1 MKKLNDF
8 IWETHG
14 IHAGTEHDH
23 VKHGIDKLEDIV
35 DIAIAAG
42 NPSITFI
49 IHSPRLTSFRYAA
62 EKETNRKFIRGNR
75 SYLNY
80 PKRIAKLRDKYGDRI
95 HIKYGVELEW
105 MGADLGLQ
113 WSRSKIFQAEDA
125 DFVIGSVHFAPEGL
139 PYDGSREEALE
150 LLKIR
155 GSLEAYWNGYFNEMI
170 EMIESF
176 GDMIQII
183 GHIDLPKLNMEVPE
197 SLQNFETSSHPLAN
211 KFRTLLEIIADR
223 NLALDVNMAGDFKGV
238 GVYPTQNILK
248 RAYQLK
254 IPISIGTDTHHLKY
268 YGLNYKESLAY
279 VYKAGYV
286 HYVSYSKLIPEKRT
300 IFDDHDLKIKYT
312 ILNKGIEMLNQRF
325 SNINRKIIPDFSF
338 GGSFKDFLEIY
349 KYATGMGEYN
359 AIRIR
364 KGNKSITVSNEVPKT
379 VKKNVKGLFSEHL
392 DIPGVISSLF
402 NSLASEGVNVE
413 TARLK
418 SNHDGTAIA
427 FLQIE
432 EGNGN
437 IENAIDFIHGTD
449 KDIFK
454 KLTYVEQANLP
465 SFYEEGVY
473 LLETDG
479 VELKLLLHDMVIL
492 TKHNNAPGVLLIL
505 LSALASKN
513 INIID
518 LRLGK
523 RNKIGYSAIAVNGD
537 KNLINNLLSKL
548 GDQYYEANLIE
559 FHSM

>member
-23 VKHGIDKLEDIV
+23 VKHGIDKLEDII
-35 DIAIAAG
+35 DIAIEAG

-49 IHSPRLTSFRYAA
+49 IHSPRLTSFRYVA
-62 EKETNRKFIRGNR
+62 ERDTNRKFIRGNR

-80 PKRIAKLRDKYGDRI
+80 PKRIAKLREKYSEKI
-95 HIKYGVELEW
+95 NIKYGVELEW

-139 PYDGSREEALE
+139 PYDGSKEEALE
-150 LLKIR
+150 LLELR

-183 GHIDLPKLNMEVPE
+183 GHIDLPKLNVDVPE
-197 SLQNFETSSHPLAN
+197 VLQNFESSSHPLAN

-248 RAYQLK
+248 RAFQLK
-254 IPISIGTDTHHLKY
+254 IPISIGTDTHHAKY

-279 VYKAGYV
+279 VHKAGYM

-312 ILNKGIEMLNQRF
+312 VLNKGIEMLNQRF
-325 SNINRKIIPDFSF
+325 SEINRKIIPDFSF
-338 GGSFKDFLEIY
+338 GGSFDEFLGIY
-349 KYATGMGEYN
+349 KNAIGMGDYN

-364 KGNKSITVSNEVPKT
+364 NGNKSITVSNEIPKIT
-379 VKKNVKGLFSEHL
+379 RKNVRGLYSEHL

-418 SNHDGTAIA
+418 SNNDGTAMA

-432 EGNGN
+432 EDKGN
-437 IENAIDFIHGTD
+437 IENAIDFISGTD
-449 KDIFK
+449 SDTFK
-454 KLTYVEQANLP
+454 KLIYTEHTKLP
-465 SFYEEGVY
+465 NFYEEGIY
-473 LLETDG
+473 LLEMDG
-479 VELKLLLHDMVIL
+479 VELKLLLHDKVIL

-523 RNKIGYSAIAVNGD
+523 RNKMGYSAIAVNGD
-537 KNLINNLLSKL
+537 KNVINYLLSKL

-559 FHSM
+559 FHSK

>member
-14 IHAGTEHDH
+14 IHAGTENDH

-35 DIAIAAG
+35 EVAIQAG
-42 NPSITFI
+42 HPSITFI
-49 IHSPRLTSFRYAA
+49 IHSPRLTSFRYTA
-62 EKETNRKFIRGNR
+62 ERDTNLKFIRGNR

-80 PKRIAKLRDKYGDRI
+80 PKRIAKLRDKYDNRI
-95 HIKYGVELEW
+95 NIKYGVELEW

-139 PYDGSREEALE
+139 PYDGSKEEAQE
-150 LLKIR
+150 LLKLR

-176 GDMIQII
+176 GDMIQVI
-183 GHIDLPKLNMEVPE
+183 GHIDLPKLNVEVPE
-197 SLQNFETSSHPLAN
+197 VLQNFETSAHPLAN

-223 NLALDVNMAGDFKGV
+223 DLTLDVNMAGDFKGV

-248 RAYQLK
+248 RARQLR
-254 IPISIGTDTHHLKY
+254 IPVSIGTDTHHIKN
-268 YGLNYKESLAY
+268 YGNNYKESLAY
-279 VYKAGYV
+279 IYKAGYV

-300 IFDDHDLKIKYT
+300 IFDEHDLKLKYT
-312 ILNKGIEMLNQRF
+312 ILNKGIELLNQRF
-325 SNINRKIIPDFSF
+325 SQKNRRVIPDFSF
-338 GGSFKDFLEIY
+338 GGSFEEFLGIY
-349 KYATGMGEYN
+349 KNATGMGDYN
-359 AIRIR
+359 TIRIR
-364 KGNKSITVSNEVPKT
+364 KGNKSITVSNEVPKI
-379 VKKNVKGLFSEHL
+379 VRKNVSGLFSEHL

-418 SNHDGTAIA
+418 SNNDGTAIA

-437 IENAIDFIHGTD
+437 IENAIDFISGTD
-449 KDIFK
+449 SDVFR
-454 KLTYVEQANLP
+454 KLTYTEHANLP
-465 SFYEEGVY
+465 NFYEEGVY
-473 LLETDG
+473 MLEMDG
-479 VELKLLLHDMVIL
+479 VELKLLLHDKVIL

-523 RNKIGYSAIAVNGD
+523 RNKVGFSAIAVDGD
-537 KNLINNLLSKL
+537 KNVINNLLSKL